1 MTEQHSPE
9 TSPES
14 VLLSQDPDGS
24 ADEALD
30 AVQPEVSNSTER
42 STTADEVSA
51 EPIDE
56 EPLEEFRRAL
66 RAKPGGW
73 FVVQTYSGM

>member
-30 AVQPEVSNSTER
+30 AVLGEGRKQSV
-42 STTADEVSA
+42 D
-51 EPIDE
+51 I
-56 EPLEEFRRAL
+56 
-66 RAKPGGW
+66 G
-73 FVVQTYSGM
+73 